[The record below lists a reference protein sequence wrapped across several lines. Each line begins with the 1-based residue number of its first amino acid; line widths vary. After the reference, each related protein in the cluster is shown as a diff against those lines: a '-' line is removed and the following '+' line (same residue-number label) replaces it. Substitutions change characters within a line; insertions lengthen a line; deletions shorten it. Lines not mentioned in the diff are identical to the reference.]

1 MYEVFINNLSLV
13 IGKKAAFS
21 APNVMTYSLNFPW
34 RKVINQ
40 ILRGEVSSCYV
51 QAADIELA
59 WQAFKQNFTVI
70 EAAGGVVI
78 KNQEMLFIYR
88 NGKWDLPKGKL
99 EINESIQ
106 LCAVREVEEE
116 CGISQLTIIKEIATT
131 YHTYRQAEENILKI
145 TYWFLMDCTD
155 ESPLTPQI
163 EEGIEFSEWKNEQA
177 VQLALENT
185 YPNIKLV
192 LKNI

>member
-1 MYEVFINNLSLV
+1 M
-13 IGKKAAFS
+13 
-21 APNVMTYSLNFPW
+21 
-34 RKVINQ
+34 
-40 ILRGEVSSCYV
+40 
-51 QAADIELA
+51 
-59 WQAFKQNFTVI
+59 
-70 EAAGGVVI
+70 
-78 KNQEMLFIYR
+78 
-88 NGKWDLPKGKL
+88 

-163 EEGIEFSEWKNEQA
+163 EEGIEFVEWKNEQA